1 MIGFPLVLKGEGIA
15 HKTEVGAI
23 SLDLRDVDAV
33 GREARAM
40 GIDGFLVEEM
50 VTGTVAELLV
60 GVVADPAHGFVL
72 TVGAGGTMT
81 EILDDVMSLL
91 LPVTVKDVHA
101 ALNRLRIAPVLSGYR
116 GAPAADCSEIASAVL
131 AVQDYVIANAEI
143 VREVEVNPLLA
154 TPTRAVAAD
163 ALIRLREER

>member
-1 MIGFPLVLKGEGIA
+1 
-15 HKTEVGAI
+15 
-23 SLDLRDVDAV
+23 
-33 GREARAM
+33 
-40 GIDGFLVEEM
+40 M

-81 EILDDVMSLL
+81 EILDDTTSLL
-91 LPVTVKDVHA
+91 LPVTEEDVHA
-101 ALNRLRIAPVLSGYR
+101 ALDRLRIAPVLSGYR
-116 GAPAADCSEIASAVL
+116 GAPDADCSEIASAVL